1 MFFTRIL
8 ILEIAEELSIVDDR
22 LAVSP
27 LTQFL
32 GVLSL
37 RHLKISG
44 DVATTH
50 IHLRVTQL
58 EI

>member
-8 ILEIAEELSIVDDR
+8 ILEVAEELSIIDDR

-27 LTQFL
+27 LTHFL

-37 RHLKISG
+37 RHLKISV